1 MKKYILLREE
11 EIDRMSEDEQIEY
24 YGRDILDSL
33 NFQSSDENIQHG
45 TVSVK
50 EHSLDVARASI
61 RISRFFHMRK
71 KRRELIRGALL
82 HDFFLYDWHIPAEE
96 GEERKLHGFYHPGV
110 ALRNARKE
118 FELSA
123 LEQDIIKKHMW
134 PLTVIP
140 PRYKESWVVT
150 AADKYC
156 SLRETLHL
164 RKGRFEEKIKEIKEH
179 GEGKKKP

>member
-1 MKKYILLREE
+1 MKNYITLRDDEL
-11 EIDRMSEDEQIEY
+11 DHLTEDEQIEY
-24 YGRDILDSL
+24 FAGDILNSE
-33 NFQSSDENIQHG
+33 NFKSSDDNVQHG
-45 TVSVK
+45 TVSVL

-61 RISRFFHMRK
+61 KISRFLHMRA

-82 HDFFLYDWHIPAEE
+82 HDFFLYDWHVPAED

-118 FELSA
+118 FDLSK

-134 PLTVIP
+134 PLTIIP

-164 RKGRFEEKIKEIKEH
+164 RKGRFEEKIKQLKYH
-179 GEGKKKP
+179 GE